1 MKLMIISD
9 THGFLTPTQEAFKI
23 MEREQADKMV
33 HLGDFIYH
41 GPRNDI
47 DADYKPKEI
56 IDLFNLHHQK
66 VVIAI
71 KGNCDSEV
79 DEKSLLFKV
88 RKDAIIK
95 VKERQVYLTHGHFF
109 NERHIP
115 TFLKPGDVMIRG
127 HFHIPLL
134 TEAEGV
140 IVACPGS
147 VGLPRGNSKPGYIIM
162 DDKIML
168 IKSFDGEV
176 LFKFDF

>member
-9 THGFLTPTQEAFKI
+9 THGFLKPTEEAFRI
-23 MEREQADKMV
+23 MELEKADKMI

-41 GPRNDI
+41 GPRNDF
-47 DADYKPKEI
+47 DAGYKPKEI
-56 IDLFNLHHQK
+56 IDLLNLHHEK
-66 VVIAI
+66 MAIAL

-79 DEKSLLFKV
+79 DEKSLLFKL

-95 VKERQVYLTHGHFF
+95 VKDRQVYLTHGHFF

-140 IVACPGS
+140 IVASPGS
-147 VGLPRGNSKPGYIIM
+147 VGIPRGNSKPSYIIM
-162 DDKIML
+162 DDKEMIA
-168 IKSFDGEV
+168 KSFDGEV
-176 LFKFDF
+176 LFEFKF